1 MLFHLHRFIAN
12 VLSKV
17 NILISSVLR
26 EGSYQTTGFNFLSD
40 NEVSEMEMERKWC
53 VYYERENFVVI
64 IVIVHEST
72 NNYGVPKSF
81 SSDNTVDIYLV

>member
-1 MLFHLHRFIAN
+1 MQLF
-12 VLSKV
+12 KWK
-17 NILISSVLR
+17 
-26 EGSYQTTGFNFLSD
+26 Y
-40 NEVSEMEMERKWC
+40 EVSEMEMERKWY

-64 IVIVHEST
+64 IVIVHELT

>member
-1 MLFHLHRFIAN
+1 
-12 VLSKV
+12 
-17 NILISSVLR
+17 
-26 EGSYQTTGFNFLSD
+26 
-40 NEVSEMEMERKWC
+40 MEMERKLY

-81 SSDNTVDIYLV
+81 SSENTVDIYLV